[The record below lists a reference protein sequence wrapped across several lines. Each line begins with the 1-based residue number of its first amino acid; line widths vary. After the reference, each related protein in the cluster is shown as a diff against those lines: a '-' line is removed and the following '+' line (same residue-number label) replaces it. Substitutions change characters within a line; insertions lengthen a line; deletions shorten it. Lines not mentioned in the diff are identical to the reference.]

1 MAARTTMPTPR
12 TADARERLLRAAI
25 DVFGRRGF
33 AAAST
38 RAIARAAGV
47 NLQSITYYFGG
58 KHGLYL
64 AVADHIAE
72 QIGAQIEPAARRAQ
86 ARFARRGD
94 RVTVDE
100 ARAML
105 AEILT
110 GMAGILFNEDWMP
123 AARFI
128 VREQMDPSEAFDRLY
143 ARVME
148 PQLEIA
154 RRIVGTITG
163 EDPRST
169 RVRLRTLSLAGSIIF
184 FRIAH
189 AAALRQLGWSKVGP
203 RELAALRELVGD
215 TAASVAAPDRKRKR
229 RAA

>member
-1 MAARTTMPTPR
+1 MDARMAPR
-12 TADARERLLRAAI
+12 SADARDRLLRAAI
-25 DVFGRRGF
+25 DVFGRRGY

-38 RAIARAAGV
+38 RMIASAAGV
-47 NLQSITYYFGG
+47 NLQAITYYFGS

-64 AVADHIAE
+64 AAADHIAE
-72 QIGAQIEPAARRAQ
+72 LIGARIEPAARRAR

-94 RVTVDE
+94 RVTAGE

-105 AEILT
+105 AEML
-110 GMAGILFNEDWMP
+110 GAMAGLLFDEAWTP
-123 AARFI
+123 PARFI
-128 VREQMDPSEAFDRLY
+128 VREQMDPSEAFERLY

-148 PQLEIA
+148 PQLELA

-163 EDPRST
+163 DDPRST

-189 AAALRQLGWSKVGP
+189 AAALRQLGWSRTGP
-203 RELAALRELVGD
+203 RELAAIRELVTD
-215 TAASVAAPDRKRKR
+215 TAASVAAGARKKKGR